1 MRLMDNSAMF
11 PPFAIIDGKRWLVEK
26 YRMSNLI
33 AYSLSDFSPKQKN
46 SPSILAGAF
55 GGKEGEKK
63 FGQIALPATIKEVK
77 AITNTFQ
84 DSITL
89 TESDFSR
96 QAIKSKIKNHNI
108 LHLATHA
115 EFNTGVPDNSFIIL
129 AMATKFVSM
138 KSLSG
143 KSQI

>member
-11 PPFAIIDGKRWLVEK
+11 PPFAIYDGKRWLVEK

-63 FGQIALPATIKEVK
+63 FGQIVLPATIKELMLREGEQ
-77 AITNTFQ
+77 NPEN
-84 DSITL
+84 SCPPL
-89 TESDFSR
+89 PLGEG
-96 QAIKSKIKNHNI
+96 
-108 LHLATHA
+108 L
-115 EFNTGVPDNSFIIL
+115 GVRVLETS
-129 AMATKFVSM
+129 T
-138 KSLSG
+138 
-143 KSQI
+143 

>member
-11 PPFAIIDGKRWLVEK
+11 PPFAIYDGKRWLVEK

-63 FGQIALPATIKEVK
+63 FGQIVLPATIKELMLRGMK
-77 AITNTFQ
+77 IA
-84 DSITL
+84 L
-89 TESDFSR
+89 TPSPLSQRGEGEQNPENSCPPLP
-96 QAIKSKIKNHNI
+96 KGEG
-108 LHLATHA
+108 L
-115 EFNTGVPDNSFIIL
+115 GVRVLETS
-129 AMATKFVSM
+129 T
-138 KSLSG
+138 
-143 KSQI
+143 